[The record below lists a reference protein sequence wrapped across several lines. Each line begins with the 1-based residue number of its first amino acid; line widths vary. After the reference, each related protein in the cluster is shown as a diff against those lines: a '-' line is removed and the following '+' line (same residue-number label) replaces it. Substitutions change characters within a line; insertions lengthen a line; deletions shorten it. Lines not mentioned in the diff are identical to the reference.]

1 MSGLVGWMRIL
12 EIAWEPSKPGD
23 LVRVPNPAV
32 PGNFSVS
39 NLIFQARYR
48 WEVAPLSELFIVM
61 TIQANQTRALGD
73 STWNDSLWVQFSD
86 ALSGGSSIYPMNTT
100 SGLDSETATAPTDEL
115 RTWPSVTA
123 AQVSPPSVVFHKP
136 PPTAPK

>member
-1 MSGLVGWMRIL
+1 V
-12 EIAWEPSKPGD
+12 PSKPGD

-48 WEVAPLSELFIVM
+48 WEVAPLSELFVVL

-73 STWNDSLWVQFSD
+73 STFESLFNDAFESPMYNSLVMKIRYR
-86 ALSGGSSIYPMNTT
+86 LGT
-100 SGLDSETATAPTDEL
+100 
-115 RTWPSVTA
+115 
-123 AQVSPPSVVFHKP
+123 
-136 PPTAPK
+136 

>member
-1 MSGLVGWMRIL
+1 VGIK
-12 EIAWEPSKPGD
+12 ADADQVYTVPSKAGD

-32 PGNFSVS
+32 PGKLSVS

-73 STWNDSLWVQFSD
+73 SRFETPFNDAFESPMYNSLVMKIRYRLG
-86 ALSGGSSIYPMNTT
+86 A
-100 SGLDSETATAPTDEL
+100 
-115 RTWPSVTA
+115 
-123 AQVSPPSVVFHKP
+123 
-136 PPTAPK
+136 